1 MSNSLLKEKIREKAY
16 EIGIDKIGFASAE
29 PFYELEESIKEQHS
43 KGHQSGFE
51 HKILE
56 ERIYPEKIFDNPKAI
71 ISIALA
77 YPSTIKDEPKR
88 VRGERRGEFA
98 RASWGRDYHLILRE
112 RLNELIDFMQREI
125 DPSANF
131 KPMVDTGELI
141 DVAVAARAG
150 IGFIGKNGLLITKE
164 FGSYVYLGEIITDIA
179 FEPDEL
185 VDYDCGDCSR
195 CITGCPTQALLGN
208 GKINA
213 QRCLSYQT
221 QTKDYMPEEY
231 RKKMGRV
238 IYGCDICQIV
248 CPYNQG
254 VDNHLHW
261 EMEPDYNK
269 VRPELESMLSLSNKE
284 FKNQFGDMAG
294 SWRGKKP
301 LQRNSIIALANY
313 RDRTSVPTLLKLI
326 DTDPRP
332 MIRGTA
338 AWAIAKIMRRNP
350 NKELITFLEMA
361 LEKETELE
369 TISEFEQAIEELKR
383 ELYKY

>member
-1 MSNSLLKEKIREKAY
+1 MSNSLYKKQIQEKAY

-56 ERIYPEKIFDNPKAI
+56 ERIYPKKIFDNPKTI

-185 VDYDCGDCSR
+185 VDYDCGDCNR
-195 CITGCPTQALLGN
+195 CISGCPTQALLGN
-208 GKINA
+208 GEMNA
-213 QRCLSYQT
+213 QKCLSYQT

-369 TISEFEQAIEELKR
+369 TISEFEQVIEELKR

>member
-56 ERIYPEKIFDNPKAI
+56 ERIYPEKIFDNSKAI

-98 RASWGRDYHLILRE
+98 RASWGRDYHFILRE

-125 DPSANF
+125 DPSAKF
-131 KPMVDTGELI
+131 KLMVDTGELI

>member
-56 ERIYPEKIFDNPKAI
+56 ERIYPKKIFDNPKTI

-88 VRGERRGEFA
+88 IRGERRGEFA
-98 RASWGRDYHLILRE
+98 RASWGRDYHFILRE

-125 DPSANF
+125 DPSAKF
-131 KPMVDTGELI
+131 KLMVDTGELI

-350 NKELITFLEMA
+350 NEELITFLEMA

>member
-56 ERIYPEKIFDNPKAI
+56 ERIYPEKIFVNPKAI

-88 VRGERRGEFA
+88 IRGERRGEFA
-98 RASWGRDYHLILRE
+98 RASWGRDYHFILRE

-125 DPSANF
+125 DPLAKF

-350 NKELITFLEMA
+350 NEELITFLEMA

>member
-88 VRGERRGEFA
+88 IRGERRGEFA
-98 RASWGRDYHLILRE
+98 RASWGRDYHFILRE

-350 NKELITFLEMA
+350 NEELITFLEMA

>member
-1 MSNSLLKEKIREKAY
+1 MSNSLYKKQIQEKAY

-56 ERIYPEKIFDNPKAI
+56 ERIYPKKIFDNPKTI

-88 VRGERRGEFA
+88 IRGERRGEFA
-98 RASWGRDYHLILRE
+98 RASWGRDYHFILRE
-112 RLNELIDFMQREI
+112 RLNELIDFMKREI
-125 DPSANF
+125 DPSAKF

-350 NKELITFLEMA
+350 NEELITFLEMA

>member
-1 MSNSLLKEKIREKAY
+1 MSNSLYKKQIQEKAY

-56 ERIYPEKIFDNPKAI
+56 ERIYPKKIFDNPKTI

-88 VRGERRGEFA
+88 VRGERRGEFS
-98 RASWGRDYHLILRE
+98 RASWGRDYHFILRE

-125 DPSANF
+125 DPLAKF

-213 QRCLSYQT
+213 KRCLSYQT

-350 NKELITFLEMA
+350 NEELITFLEMA